1 MKVHAGNAG
10 WETTICVSSRT
21 AASAFGVD
29 ASEVESRVRS
39 ILAEFRSADV
49 TGSFI
54 ADTAVAVAR
63 EQLKRTSPA

>member
-1 MKVHAGNAG
+1 MNVHAGNAG
-10 WETTICVSSRT
+10 WETTISVSSRT
-21 AASAFGVD
+21 AASAFGAD
-29 ASEVESRVRS
+29 ATEVANGVRS

-63 EQLKRTSPA
+63 EHSKRTNPA